1 MLSDVSIQE
10 TTVGDCLILK
20 QNRHWRTQDNL
31 QSIGSSSPSP
41 SKLPDVLKSEKRDGP
56 KFADSNLVVVA
67 NPAILWFGELKLADE
82 KGEYPKLGDPKLDD
96 EENIG
101 FPNPEDE
108 NEEDPL
114 DGAKDDAK
122 FDAAKEE
129 GPKLGGQTMKIQN
142 LLNLMAMI
150 QDLMIQNFAEGNGD
164 DPKLKG
170 PKLVEDNGEDPRP
183 KDPNDDGLKFGEGEP
198 KLLEDPKREPL
209 EAYVGETNDEDGR
222 GFNKDGY

>member
-1 MLSDVSIQE
+1 MRSM
-10 TTVGDCLILK
+10 
-20 QNRHWRTQDNL
+20 
-31 QSIGSSSPSP
+31 GSSSPSP
-41 SKLPDVLKSEKRDGP
+41 SKLPDVLKSEKDDGP
-56 KFADSNLVVVA
+56 KFADSNLGGGKPGDPMV
-67 NPAILWFGELKLADE
+67 GELKLADE

-108 NEEDPL
+108 NEDDPL

-129 GPKLGGQTMKIQN
+129 GPKLGGPNDDPK
-142 LLNLMAMI
+142 LVELNGDDPRLN
-150 QDLMIQNFAEGNGD
+150 DPKFADDNGD
-164 DPKLKG
+164 DPKLNG

-222 GFNKDGY
+222 GFNKDGYELDEPKSPLGLKR